1 MVQPSTPISSSKP
14 ATGTSPVAGLK
25 SPTWGDLAKD
35 LLVTLEEKTHS
46 GDTSVAS
53 AAREQLI
60 VLQCAMGNDSDTV
73 PTTGTS
79 PVAG

>member
-1 MVQPSTPISSSKP
+1 MVQPSTPISASKP
-14 ATGTSPVAGLK
+14 ASK

-35 LLVTLEEKTHS
+35 LQAALEAKTQS

-60 VLQCAMGNDSDTV
+60 VLQCAMGNDGDTV
-73 PTTGTS
+73 PTTGIA
-79 PVAG
+79 P

>member
-14 ATGTSPVAGLK
+14 ASKAL
-25 SPTWGDLAKD
+25 TWGDLAKD

-60 VLQCAMGNDSDTV
+60 VLQCAMGNDGDTV
-73 PTTGTS
+73 PTS
-79 PVAG
+79 MPMKE